1 VLGQVASAPRPGA
14 CPECAADIGAAAL
27 ACPRCHRLVHRDA
40 LKDLA
45 AAADKATS
53 TGDASGALSA
63 WRSALVLLP
72 PRSRQHEQVL
82 AKVQAL
88 SRAVDAGVGTG
99 GAAPAND
106 ANTAKGVNGDGSTSK
121 KKPLAAGGLTGL
133 ALLAWKFKFAI
144 AFVLTKG
151 KLLLLGFTKL
161 STVLSMAVSLG
172 VYAVAFGWKF
182 AVGLLLSLYVHEMG
196 HVASLKK
203 YGIAASAP
211 MFVPG
216 FGAFVRLKQYPVN
229 PVEDA
234 RVGLAGPIYGL
245 GAALFAGAL
254 AWLTGWQVLFA
265 IAKTGAWINLFNL
278 VPVWQLDG
286 GRAFRALTRQQR
298 WLAVGALGA
307 IWFVSGESIIVL
319 LLLGAGFRA
328 LEKTA
333 PLTGDRR
340 ALVEYVALAAVLAAM
355 CRLVVTT

>member
-1 VLGQVASAPRPGA
+1 MLAPAPAPGP

-40 LKDLA
+40 LKNLA
-45 AAADKATS
+45 AAAEQATS
-53 TGDASGALSA
+53 AADPSGALAA
-63 WRSALVLLP
+63 WRSALALLP
-72 PRSRQHEQVL
+72 PRSRQHDQVL
-82 AKVQAL
+82 AKVQSL
-88 SRAVDAGVGTG
+88 SRAIDAGTATSSAAVVPRDGTG
-99 GAAPAND
+99 ARPSEAESAPSA
-106 ANTAKGVNGDGSTSK
+106 K

-133 ALLAWKFKFAI
+133 ALLAWKLKFAI

-161 STVLSMAVSLG
+161 STVLSMAISLG

-182 AVGLLLSLYVHEMG
+182 AVGLLLSLYP
-196 HVASLKK
+196 A
-203 YGIAASAP
+203 
-211 MFVPG
+211 
-216 FGAFVRLKQYPVN
+216 N

-245 GAALFAGAL
+245 GAALFAAAL

-286 GRAFRALTRQQR
+286 GRAFRALTRRQR
-298 WLAVGALGA
+298 WLAVGALAA
-307 IWFVSGESIIVL
+307 IWFVSGESMIVL

-333 PLTGDRR
+333 PVAGDRR
-340 ALVEYVALAAVLAAM
+340 ALVEYVALAATLAAM
-355 CRLVVTT
+355 CRLVVAM

>member
-1 VLGQVASAPRPGA
+1 MAAAPTPGA
-14 CPECAADIGAAAL
+14 CPECAADVGPAAL
-27 ACPRCHRLVHRDA
+27 ACPRCHRLVHADA

-45 AAADKATS
+45 RAAGQATGA
-53 TGDASGALSA
+53 GDPSGALAA

-82 AKVQAL
+82 AKVQVL
-88 SRAVDAGVGTG
+88 SRAIAA
-99 GAAPAND
+99 GAASSAPKPSAD
-106 ANTAKGVNGDGSTSK
+106 ATGRGG

-182 AVGLLLSLYVHEMG
+182 AAGLILSLYVHEMG

-245 GAALFAGAL
+245 GAALFAGLL

-286 GRAFRALTRQQR
+286 GRAFRALTKQQR
-298 WLAVGALGA
+298 WLVVGALGA
-307 IWFVSGESIIVL
+307 IWFLSGESIIVL
-319 LLLGAGFRA
+319 LLLGAVFRA

-333 PLTGDRR
+333 PAEGDRR
-340 ALVEYVALAAVLAAM
+340 ALVEYVALAAILAAM
-355 CRLVVTT
+355 CRLVVAA

>member
-1 VLGQVASAPRPGA
+1 MLATAPRPA
-14 CPECAADIGAAAL
+14 RCPECATDLGAASL
-27 ACPRCHRLVHRDA
+27 ACPRCHRLVHGDA

-45 AAADKATS
+45 ATAEKATVA
-53 TGDASGALSA
+53 GDPSGALAA
-63 WRSALVLLP
+63 WRTALVLLP

-82 AKVQAL
+82 AKVHAM
-88 SRAVDAGVGTG
+88 SRAIDAGTS
-99 GAAPAND
+99 ANAPAN
-106 ANTAKGVNGDGSTSK
+106 ASK
-121 KKPLAAGGLTGL
+121 TKKPLAAGGLTGL
-133 ALLAWKFKFAI
+133 ALLAWKLKFAI

-196 HVASLKK
+196 HVASLRK

-216 FGAFVRLKQYPVN
+216 FGAFVRLKQYPQS

-234 RVGLAGPIYGL
+234 RVGLAGPIYGV
-245 GAALFAGAL
+245 GAALFAAAL

-286 GRAFRALTRQQR
+286 GRAFRAFTRQQR
-298 WLAVGALGA
+298 WLVVVALAA
-307 IWFVSGESIIVL
+307 IWFVSGESMLVL

-333 PLTGDRR
+333 PLAGDRR

-355 CRLVVTT
+355 CRLVVAT

>member
-1 VLGQVASAPRPGA
+1 MAAAATRGA
-14 CPECAADIGAAAL
+14 CPECAADVGPAAL
-27 ACPRCHRLVHRDA
+27 ACARCHRLVHGDA

-45 AAADKATS
+45 KAAEQATGA
-53 TGDASGALSA
+53 GDPSGALAA

-88 SRAVDAGVGTG
+88 SRAIATGAVSNAPQPSAGATG
-99 GAAPAND
+99 
-106 ANTAKGVNGDGSTSK
+106 KGG

-133 ALLAWKFKFAI
+133 ALLAWKLKFAI
-144 AFVLTKG
+144 AFALTKG

-172 VYAVAFGWKF
+172 VYAVAFGWRF
-182 AVGLLLSLYVHEMG
+182 AAGLLLSLYVHEMG

-203 YGIAASAP
+203 FGIAASAP

-245 GAALFAGAL
+245 GAALFAGLL

-286 GRAFRALTRQQR
+286 GRAFRALTKHQR
-298 WLAVGALGA
+298 WLVVGALGA
-307 IWFVSGESIIVL
+307 IWFLSGESIIVL
-319 LLLGAGFRA
+319 LLLGAVFRA

-333 PLTGDRR
+333 PAEGDRR
-340 ALVEYVALAAVLAAM
+340 ALVEYVALAAILAAM

>member
-1 VLGQVASAPRPGA
+1 VLANSPGPQR
-14 CPECAADIGAAAL
+14 CPECGTDIGGASL

-40 LKDLA
+40 LKGLA
-45 AAADKATS
+45 AAAEKATND
-53 TGDASGALSA
+53 GDASGALAS
-63 WRSALVLLP
+63 WRTALALLP

-82 AKVQAL
+82 AKVHSL
-88 SRAVDAGVGTG
+88 SRAVDAGTPL
-99 GAAPAND
+99 APANASAD
-106 ANTAKGVNGDGSTSK
+106 PNANADPSTTASK
-121 KKPLAAGGLTGL
+121 TKKPLAAGGLTGL
-133 ALLAWKFKFAI
+133 ALLAWKLKFAI

-182 AVGLLLSLYVHEMG
+182 AIGLLLSLYVHEMG
-196 HVASLKK
+196 HVASLAR

-216 FGAFVRLKQYPVN
+216 FGAFVRLKQYPQS

-245 GAALFAGAL
+245 GAALFAAAL

-286 GRAFRALTRQQR
+286 GRAFRALTRPQR
-298 WLAVGALGA
+298 WIVVGALAA
-307 IWFVSGESIIVL
+307 IWFVSGESMLVL

-328 LEKTA
+328 FEKTA
-333 PLTGDRR
+333 PLAGDRR

-355 CRLVVTT
+355 CRLVVVT

>member
-1 VLGQVASAPRPGA
+1 MLAPAPAPGP

-40 LKDLA
+40 LKNLA
-45 AAADKATS
+45 AAAEQATS
-53 TGDASGALSA
+53 AADPSGALAA
-63 WRSALVLLP
+63 WRSALALLP
-72 PRSRQHEQVL
+72 PRSRQHDQVL
-82 AKVQAL
+82 AKVQSL
-88 SRAVDAGVGTG
+88 SRAIDAGTATSSAAVVPRDGTG
-99 GAAPAND
+99 ARPSEAESAPSA
-106 ANTAKGVNGDGSTSK
+106 K

-133 ALLAWKFKFAI
+133 ALLAWKLKFAI

-161 STVLSMAVSLG
+161 STVLSMAISLG

-216 FGAFVRLKQYPVN
+216 FGAFVRLKQYPAN

-245 GAALFAGAL
+245 GAALFAAAL

-286 GRAFRALTRQQR
+286 GRAFRALTRRQR
-298 WLAVGALGA
+298 WLAVGALAA
-307 IWFVSGESIIVL
+307 IWFVSGESMIVL

-333 PLTGDRR
+333 PVAGDRR
-340 ALVEYVALAAVLAAM
+340 ALVEYVALAATLAAM
-355 CRLVVTT
+355 CRLVVAM

>member
-1 VLGQVASAPRPGA
+1 VHGETLK
-14 CPECAADIGAAAL
+14 ELAATAEHATKNGDPTSAL
-27 ACPRCHRLVHRDA
+27 A
-40 LKDLA
+40 
-45 AAADKATS
+45 
-53 TGDASGALSA
+53 A
-63 WRSALVLLP
+63 WRTALVLLP

-88 SRAVDAGVGTG
+88 SRAIDAGVGTSPAGTANG
-99 GAAPAND
+99 G
-106 ANTAKGVNGDGSTSK
+106 TAQPNGKT
-121 KKPLAAGGLTGL
+121 KPLAAGATGL
-133 ALLAWKFKFAI
+133 ALLAWKFKFVI

-161 STVLSMAVSLG
+161 STVLSMALSLG

-182 AVGLLLSLYVHEMG
+182 ALGLLLSLYVHEMG
-196 HVASLKK
+196 HVASLRK

-245 GAALFAGAL
+245 GAACVAAAL
-254 AWLTGWQVLFA
+254 AWLTGSPVLFA

-278 VPVWQLDG
+278 VPIWQLDG
-286 GRAFRALTRQQR
+286 GRAFRALSRKQR
-298 WLAVGALGA
+298 WLAAGAVGA
-307 IWFVSGESIIVL
+307 IWFVSGESIVVL
-319 LLLGAGFRA
+319 LVLGALFRA

-333 PLTGDRR
+333 PVEGDRR
-340 ALVEYVALAAVLAAM
+340 ALVHYVALCAVLAAM
-355 CRLVVTT
+355 CRLVVNV

>member
-1 VLGQVASAPRPGA
+1 MAAAPTPGA
-14 CPECAADIGAAAL
+14 CPECAADVGPAAL
-27 ACPRCHRLVHRDA
+27 ACPRCHRLVHGDA

-45 AAADKATS
+45 RTAELATGA
-53 TGDASGALSA
+53 GDPSGALAA

-72 PRSRQHEQVL
+72 SRSRQHEQVL

-88 SRAVDAGVGTG
+88 SRAIAAGAVSN
-99 GAAPAND
+99 ASKP
-106 ANTAKGVNGDGSTSK
+106 VEPTSK
-121 KKPLAAGGLTGL
+121 GGKKPLAAGVTGL
-133 ALLAWKFKFAI
+133 ALLAWKFKLAI

-182 AVGLLLSLYVHEMG
+182 AAGLLLSLYVHEMG
-196 HVASLKK
+196 HVASLRKF
-203 YGIAASAP
+203 GIAASAP

-245 GAALFAGAL
+245 GAALFAGLL

-286 GRAFRALTRQQR
+286 GRAFRALTKHQR
-298 WLAVGALGA
+298 WLVCGALGA
-307 IWFVSGESIIVL
+307 IWFLSGESIIVL
-319 LLLGAGFRA
+319 LLLGAVFRA

-333 PLTGDRR
+333 PAEGDRR
-340 ALVEYVALAAVLAAM
+340 ALVEYVALAAILAAM
-355 CRLVVTT
+355 CRLVVAT

>member
-1 VLGQVASAPRPGA
+1 VLATASAPAR
-14 CPECAADIGAAAL
+14 CPECATDIGPASL

-45 AAADKATS
+45 AAAEKATN
-53 TGDASGALSA
+53 TGDPSGALAA
-63 WRSALVLLP
+63 WRTALVLLP

-82 AKVQAL
+82 AKVHSL
-88 SRAVDAGVGTG
+88 SRAVDAGTP
-99 GAAPAND
+99 ATPAN
-106 ANTAKGVNGDGSTSK
+106 ASK
-121 KKPLAAGGLTGL
+121 TKKPLAAGGLTGL
-133 ALLAWKFKFAI
+133 ALLAWKLKFAI

-196 HVASLKK
+196 HVAALRKF
-203 YGIAASAP
+203 GIAASAP

-216 FGAFVRLKQYPVN
+216 FGAFVRLKQYPQS

-245 GAALFAGAL
+245 GAALFAALL
-254 AWLTGWQVLFA
+254 AWLSGWQVLFA

-286 GRAFRALTRQQR
+286 GRAFRAFTRHQR
-298 WLAVGALGA
+298 WLVVGALAA
-307 IWFVSGESIIVL
+307 IWFVSGESMLVL

-328 LEKTA
+328 FEKTA
-333 PLTGDRR
+333 PLAGDRR
-340 ALVEYVALAAVLAAM
+340 ALFEYVALAAVLAAM

>member
-1 VLGQVASAPRPGA
+1 VLAQLAPVPRPGA

-45 AAADKATS
+45 AAAEKATAA
-53 TGDASGALSA
+53 GDPSGALAA
-63 WRSALVLLP
+63 WRSMLVLLP

-88 SRAVDAGVGTG
+88 SRAVDAGTAEQAKATGTE
-99 GAAPAND
+99 AAPAN
-106 ANTAKGVNGDGSTSK
+106 GK
-121 KKPLAAGGLTGL
+121 KKPLAAGGATGL

-161 STVLSMAVSLG
+161 STVLSMAISLG

-216 FGAFVRLKQYPVN
+216 FGAFVRLKQYPAN
-229 PVEDA
+229 PTEDA

-245 GAALFAGAL
+245 GAALFAAAL

-298 WLAVGALGA
+298 WLVVGALGA
-307 IWFVSGESIIVL
+307 IWFVSGESMIVL

-333 PLTGDRR
+333 PVTGDRR
-340 ALVEYVALAAVLAAM
+340 ALAEYVALAVVLAAM
-355 CRLVVTT
+355 CRLVVTM

>member
-1 VLGQVASAPRPGA
+1 MAMAPAPRPVA
-14 CPECAADIGAAAL
+14 CPECAADVGPAAL

-45 AAADKATS
+45 TAAAQATS
-53 TGDASGALSA
+53 AGDPSGALAA

-88 SRAVDAGVGTG
+88 SRAIAAGAGTTAPTS
-99 GAAPAND
+99 AAPTND
-106 ANTAKGVNGDGSTSK
+106 GNATKG

-182 AVGLLLSLYVHEMG
+182 AAGLLLSLYVHEMG

-245 GAALFAGAL
+245 GAALFAGLL

-286 GRAFRALTRQQR
+286 GRAFRALSKQQR
-298 WLAVGALGA
+298 WLAVGALAA

-333 PLTGDRR
+333 PLAGDRR
-340 ALVEYVALAAVLAAM
+340 ALVEYVVLAAILAAM

>member
-1 VLGQVASAPRPGA
+1 MAAAPRPRT
-14 CPECAADIGAAAL
+14 CPECAADVGPAAL

-40 LKDLA
+40 LKDFATAAELA
-45 AAADKATS
+45 TVA
-53 TGDASGALSA
+53 GDPSGALAA

-88 SRAVDAGVGTG
+88 SRAVAAGAGSSAPQPSA
-99 GAAPAND
+99 GAAS
-106 ANTAKGVNGDGSTSK
+106 KGG

-182 AVGLLLSLYVHEMG
+182 AAGLLLSLYVHEMG
-196 HVASLKK
+196 HVASLRKF
-203 YGIAASAP
+203 GIAASAP

-245 GAALFAGAL
+245 GAALFAGLL
-254 AWLTGWQVLFA
+254 AWVTGSQVLFA

-286 GRAFRALTRQQR
+286 GRAFRALTKQQR
-298 WLAVGALGA
+298 WLVVGALGA
-307 IWFVSGESIIVL
+307 IWFLSGESIIVL
-319 LLLGAGFRA
+319 LLLGAIFRA
-328 LEKTA
+328 LERTA
-333 PLTGDRR
+333 PAEGDRR
-340 ALVEYVALAAVLAAM
+340 ALVAYVALAAILAAL

>member
-1 VLGQVASAPRPGA
+1 MQQLAPIPGA
-14 CPECAADIGAAAL
+14 CIECGAEIGAASL
-27 ACPRCHRLVHRDA
+27 ACPRCHRLVHRET
-40 LKDLA
+40 LKELA
-45 AAADKATS
+45 ATAEQAT
-53 TGDASGALSA
+53 TNGDPTSALAA
-63 WRSALVLLP
+63 WRTALVLLP

-88 SRAVDAGVGTG
+88 SRAIASGVPAGQAKTGTDAQPSGKT
-99 GAAPAND
+99 
-106 ANTAKGVNGDGSTSK
+106 
-121 KKPLAAGGLTGL
+121 KPLAAGATGL
-133 ALLAWKFKFAI
+133 ALLAWKLKFVI

-172 VYAVAFGWKF
+172 VYALAFGWKF
-182 AVGLLLSLYVHEMG
+182 ALGLLLSLYVHEMG

-203 YGIAASAP
+203 FGIAASAP

-216 FGAFVRLKQYPVN
+216 FGAFVRLKQYPAN

-245 GAALFAGAL
+245 GAACVAAGVAFV
-254 AWLTGWQVLFA
+254 TGSQVLFA

-286 GRAFRALTRQQR
+286 GRAFRALDRKQR
-298 WLAVGALGA
+298 WMAAAAVGA
-307 IWFVSGESIIVL
+307 IWFVSGESIVVL
-319 LLLGAGFRA
+319 LVLGALFRA

-333 PLTGDRR
+333 PAEGDRR
-340 ALVEYVALAAVLAAM
+340 TLVQYVALCAVLAAL
-355 CRLVVTT
+355 CRLVVNV

>member
-1 VLGQVASAPRPGA
+1 MAPAPRLAA
-14 CPECAADIGAAAL
+14 CPECAADIGGAAL

-40 LKDLA
+40 LKELA
-45 AAADKATS
+45 VVAEKAS
-53 TGDASGALSA
+53 SAGDNSGALAA

-82 AKVQAL
+82 AKVQTL
-88 SRAVDAGVGTG
+88 SRAVDAGIGTNG
-99 GAAPAND
+99 PNSARAPDGAAPANAPD
-106 ANTAKGVNGDGSTSK
+106 AKG

-133 ALLAWKFKFAI
+133 ALLAWKFKLAI
-144 AFVLTKG
+144 AFILTKG

-182 AVGLLLSLYVHEMG
+182 AAGLLLSLYVHEMG

-234 RVGLAGPIYGL
+234 RVGLAGPVYGL
-245 GAALFAGAL
+245 GAALFAGLL

-286 GRAFRALTRQQR
+286 GRAFRALTKQQR
-298 WLAVGALGA
+298 WLAVGALAA
-307 IWFVSGESIIVL
+307 IWFASGESIIVL

-333 PLTGDRR
+333 PATGDRR

-355 CRLVVTT
+355 CRLVVAT

>member
-1 VLGQVASAPRPGA
+1 MAAAPRPGA
-14 CPECAADIGAAAL
+14 CPECAADVGPAAL

-45 AAADKATS
+45 TAAEQATAA
-53 TGDASGALSA
+53 GDPSGALAA

-88 SRAVDAGVGTG
+88 SRAVAAG
-99 GAAPAND
+99 GASNAPKPSAE
-106 ANTAKGVNGDGSTSK
+106 ATSK
-121 KKPLAAGGLTGL
+121 GGKKPIAAGGLTGL
-133 ALLAWKFKFAI
+133 ALLAWKFKLAI

-182 AVGLLLSLYVHEMG
+182 AAGLLLSLYVHEMG
-196 HVASLKK
+196 HVASLAK

-234 RVGLAGPIYGL
+234 RVGLAGPLYGL
-245 GAALFAGAL
+245 GAALFAGLL

-286 GRAFRALTRQQR
+286 GRAFRALTKQQR
-298 WLAVGALGA
+298 WLVVGALGA
-307 IWFVSGESIIVL
+307 IWFLSGESIIVL
-319 LLLGAGFRA
+319 LLLGAVFRA

-333 PLTGDRR
+333 PAEGDRR
-340 ALVEYVALAAVLAAM
+340 ALVGYVALAAILAAM
-355 CRLVVTT
+355 CRLVVAT